1 MALARSG
8 MNTTLTTK
16 RAALVELAL
25 RAARARAFDPN
36 PAIADRAAR
45 RIAQCKT
52 RLSPQWAARA
62 EEERHRVG
70 QRKLDT
76 WA

>member
-1 MALARSG
+1 MS
-8 MNTTLTTK
+8 TK

-45 RIAQCKT
+45 RIAQCKA
-52 RLSPQWAARA
+52 RLAPQWAARV
-62 EEERHRVG
+62 EEELYKAG